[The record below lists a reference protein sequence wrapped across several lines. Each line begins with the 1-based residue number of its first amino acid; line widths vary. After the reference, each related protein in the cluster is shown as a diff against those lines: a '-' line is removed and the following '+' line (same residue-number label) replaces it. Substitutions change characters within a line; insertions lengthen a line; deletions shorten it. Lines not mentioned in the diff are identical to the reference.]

1 MNFPKIS
8 VIVAVFNGSA
18 TIERCLK
25 SIHFQSY
32 TNLEL
37 IVMDGGSK
45 DDSVKI
51 IRNNLNRISY
61 WESSPDRGIY
71 HAWNK
76 ALSHAK
82 GEWICFLGSDD
93 FFWENV
99 VIEKIIPPLLLA
111 EKKDIRLVYGKVA
124 FINKKGEVQNFF
136 GKPWRKEKSIS
147 SHQLPPHPGLFHRS
161 SIFKEHGQFD
171 ESYRIAGDYEL
182 LLREVLTRDA
192 MFVPQVIVAGIQTG
206 GVSCSLG
213 NLLRLVA
220 EDIAARKKHGL
231 NLITAH
237 IMKYYLVLLYSSL
250 SFYSLQK
257 FKKKEPNLLARTR

>member
-8 VIVAVFNGSA
+8 VILAVLNGSA

-25 SIHFQSY
+25 SIQFQSY

-61 WESSPDRGIY
+61 WESSLDRGIY

-99 VIEKIIPPLLLA
+99 VIEKMIPALLLA
-111 EKKDIRLVYGKVA
+111 KKKDIRLVYGKVA
-124 FINKKGEVQNFF
+124 FINKKGEVQNIF
-136 GKPWRKEKSIS
+136 GKPWRKGKEHIIASIAS
-147 SHQLPPHPGLFHRS
+147 ASRIVS
-161 SIFKEHGQFD
+161 SIEH
-171 ESYRIAGDYEL
+171 L
-182 LLREVLTRDA
+182 
-192 MFVPQVIVAGIQTG
+192 
-206 GVSCSLG
+206 
-213 NLLRLVA
+213 
-220 EDIAARKKHGL
+220 
-231 NLITAH
+231 
-237 IMKYYLVLLYSSL
+237 
-250 SFYSLQK
+250 
-257 FKKKEPNLLARTR
+257 